1 MIIAIIVA
9 IAAGACIVVAR
20 NINSILAEKKGLLTS
35 TFFNY
40 VTGFSLSVIFL
51 FISSE
56 SIKQSYGLLGTVP
69 LWAYLGGLLGVAV
82 VAISNIVTC
91 KISAFYMSLII
102 FVGQLFTGII
112 IDYFALGILS
122 IGKVFGGLL
131 VVAGLIYNLYIDTRI
146 KDI

>member
-1 MIIAIIVA
+1 MIIAIVVAIVA
-9 IAAGACIVVAR
+9 GAFIVISR
-20 NINSILAEKKGLLTS
+20 NINSILAEKKGLLAS

-51 FISSE
+51 LISSE
-56 SIKQSYGLLGTVP
+56 SIKQSYALFGTVP

-82 VAISNIVTC
+82 VAISNIVTS

-102 FVGQLFTGII
+102 FVGQLFTGIV

-122 IGKVFGGLL
+122 IGKVIGGLL
-131 VVAGLIYNLYIDTRI
+131 VVVGLIYNLYVDR
-146 KDI
+146 

>member
-1 MIIAIIVA
+1 MIIAIAVA
-9 IAAGACIVVAR
+9 IAAGASIVIAR
-20 NINSILAEKKGLLTS
+20 NINSILAEKKGLLAS

-51 FISSE
+51 LISSE
-56 SIKQSYGLLGTVP
+56 SIKKSYSLLGTVP
-69 LWAYLGGLLGVAV
+69 LWAYLGGFLGVAV
-82 VAISNIVTC
+82 VAISNIVTS

-122 IGKVFGGLL
+122 IGKVIGGLL
-131 VVAGLIYNLYIDTRI
+131 VVAGLIYNLYVDR
-146 KDI
+146 

>member
-1 MIIAIIVA
+1 MIIAIVVA
-9 IAAGACIVVAR
+9 IAAGTCIVFAR

-40 VTGFSLSVIFL
+40 VTGFSLSAIFL
-51 FISSE
+51 FMGSE

-112 IDYFALGILS
+112 IDYFALHILS
-122 IGKVFGGLL
+122 IGKVLGGLL
-131 VVAGLIYNLYIDTRI
+131 VVAGLIYNLYVDTRI
-146 KDI
+146 EDI

>member
-1 MIIAIIVA
+1 MTIAIIVA
-9 IAAGACIVVAR
+9 IAAGASIVISR

-40 VTGFSLSVIFL
+40 LTGLSLSIIFL
-51 FISSE
+51 LISSE
-56 SIKQSYGLLGTVP
+56 SIKQSYSLLGTVP

-82 VAISNIVTC
+82 VAISNLVTP

-112 IDYFALGILS
+112 IDYFALGLIS
-122 IGKVFGGLL
+122 AGKIIGGLL
-131 VVAGLIYNLYIDTRI
+131 VVAGLIYNLNIDNKTCT
-146 KDI
+146 D

>member
-9 IAAGACIVVAR
+9 IVAGACIVIAR
-20 NINSILAEKKGLLTS
+20 NINAILAEKEGLLTS

-40 VTGFSLSVIFL
+40 VTGFSLSAVFL
-51 FISSE
+51 LISSE
-56 SIKQSYGLLGTVP
+56 SLKLSYSGAVP
-69 LWAYLGGLLGVAV
+69 LYAYLGGLLGVAV

-112 IDYFALGILS
+112 IDYFVLGILS
-122 IGKVFGGLL
+122 LGKVIGGLL
-131 VVAGLIYNLYIDTRI
+131 VVVGLIYNLYIDR
-146 KDI
+146 KL

>member
-1 MIIAIIVA
+1 MIIAIVVA
-9 IAAGACIVVAR
+9 IAAGACIVFAR

-40 VTGFSLSVIFL
+40 VTGFSLSAIFL
-51 FISSE
+51 FMSSE

-112 IDYFALGILS
+112 IDYFALHILS
-122 IGKVFGGLL
+122 IGKVLGGLL
-131 VVAGLIYNLYIDTRI
+131 VVAGLIYNLYVDTRI
-146 KDI
+146 EDI

>member
-1 MIIAIIVA
+1 MIIAIVVA
-9 IAAGACIVVAR
+9 IAAGACIVIAR

-51 FISSE
+51 LMSSE
-56 SIKQSYGLLGTVP
+56 SIKQSYGLFGTVP

-82 VAISNIVTC
+82 VAISNIVTS

-122 IGKVFGGLL
+122 LGKVLGGLL
-131 VVAGLIYNLYIDTRI
+131 VVAGLIYNLYVDRKV

>member
-1 MIIAIIVA
+1 MTIAIIVA
-9 IAAGACIVVAR
+9 IAAGASIVISR

-40 VTGFSLSVIFL
+40 LTGVSLSIIFL
-51 FISSE
+51 LISSE
-56 SIKQSYGLLGTVP
+56 SIKQSYSLLGTVP

-82 VAISNIVTC
+82 VAISNLVTP

-112 IDYFALGILS
+112 IDYFALGLIS
-122 IGKVFGGLL
+122 AGKIIGGLL
-131 VVAGLIYNLYIDTRI
+131 VVAGLIYNLNIDNKTCT
-146 KDI
+146 D